1 MTRECIKSCRW
12 WQNAAVRRRE
22 ALQKQRQAQRELTSH
37 ARRLAV
43 GCCEEES
50 DRMQI
55 DTINDVKSKLK
66 KKTREERVRARK
78 EYYSTQFMIPE
89 WMIDIPSDLNGK
101 GSTTGEGWYV
111 LPRPEGK
118 RCLVITN
125 NGVTVARKTNGSTLQ
140 KFPSALPNGS
150 RKTTSHSDGYCILDC
165 IYQTNADDQGVFYVL
180 DVLCWKGYLLY
191 NCTTE
196 FRLYWLREK
205 LTEGN
210 AAVRAPANPYPF
222 LPIPCFECDCGG
234 LETAYKTSFP
244 YIKDGLL
251 FIMKAAHYELGLSP
265 CCTIWKDT
273 HTSRFLVFTEK
284 PIIVLVLNDQRQC
297 TTMEGIVLY
306 TIEDKGILAHHELRE
321 GDLIQFSFEHNVYS
335 PDQTPSLS
343 GMQFMRRCSP
353 QRALPDSWTKVVFQY
368 NARYGGISID
378 DIIKTITSSSM
389 TDEKQDVTLP

>member
-22 ALQKQRQAQRELTSH
+22 ALQKQRQVQRELTNH
-37 ARRLAV
+37 ARRLAL
-43 GCCEEES
+43 GFGEDEDGES
-50 DRMQI
+50 MQI
-55 DTINDVKSKLK
+55 DMTRDLKIKRK

-78 EYYSTQFMIPE
+78 EYYSRQFMIPE
-89 WMIDIPSDLNGK
+89 WMIEIPTDLDGK

-118 RCLVITN
+118 RCLVIAN

-140 KFPSALPNGS
+140 KFPSGLPNGS
-150 RKTTSHSDGYCILDC
+150 KKTSSHSEGYCILDC
-165 IYQTNADDQGVFYVL
+165 IYQSNADDQGVFYVL
-180 DVLCWKGYLLY
+180 DVMCWKGYLLY

-210 AAVRAPANPYPF
+210 AAIRTPANPYPF
-222 LPIPCFECDCGG
+222 LPIPCFECDIGG
-234 LETAYKTSFP
+234 LEKAYKTSFQ
-244 YIKDGLL
+244 DGLL
-251 FIMKAAHYELGLSP
+251 FMMKAAHYELGLSP
-265 CCTIWKDT
+265 CSTVWKDT

-284 PIIVLVLNDQRQC
+284 PIIVLALNNQRQC
-297 TTMEGIVLY
+297 ATLEGIVLY
-306 TIEDKGILAHHELRE
+306 TIEDADVLAQYELRE
-321 GDLIQFSFEHNVYS
+321 GDLVQFSFEHNVYT
-335 PDQTPSLS
+335 PDQSPSLS

-368 NARYGGISID
+368 NARFGGVSID
-378 DIIKTITSSSM
+378 DIVKTITSSGNM
-389 TDEKQDVTLP
+389 TDESHDISS